1 MMLKVEFYLCVGDNL
16 QVIGMYKTPEE
27 AVIALS
33 NKATD
38 QEWNK
43 FLLDKDV
50 PTKFRNWETEED
62 ETEL

>member
-1 MMLKVEFYLCVGDNL
+1 MCVGDNL